1 MQGTNILLD
10 ALPDNYEG
18 YLIRTD
24 FRVAIQI
31 ALIFADEELSDI
43 EKAGTALRLLYGN
56 GRPSDIKLA
65 FEGVRWFMRGGE
77 LPAAH
82 GESDEDDGNDDEDGE
97 MFSFE
102 YDADRIF
109 SAFRKA
115 YGVNLNTASYHWFE
129 FRALLADVGECAF
142 TTVIGYRTKDTVDLP
157 PKQRAKYEK
166 MKSKYKLPRH
176 FSDEEQKKI
185 ADFFSALNAN

>member
-1 MQGTNILLD
+1 MQDTNILLD

-31 ALIFADEELSDI
+31 ALIFVDDDLTDI
-43 EKAGTALRLLYGN
+43 EKAATALRLLYGN

-65 FEGVRWFMRGGE
+65 FEGLRWFMRGGD
-77 LPAAH
+77 LPETL
-82 GESDEDDGNDDEDGE
+82 GEYDEDSEIDDEDGDL
-97 MFSFE
+97 FSFE
-102 YDADRIF
+102 YDASRIF

-115 YGVNLNTASYHWFE
+115 YGVNLNTASLHWFE

-142 TTVIGYRTKDTVDLP
+142 TTVIGYRTKDTADLP

-176 FSDEEQKKI
+176 FTDEEQEKI
-185 ADFFSALNAN
+185 ADFFTALNAN